1 MPRDRLFPFAPA
13 GKYADTERPDGGTRR
28 LPLEPD
34 KPGVYRALFRAA
46 GAAPGLYTARV
57 RNAAGYEAEMCLFV
71 RRPWS
76 WYIQAARK
84 AAADAPQK
92 ASTHAESWY
101 GFYSA
106 YTARRYFPDAVLDG
120 RLERRFHEVYPLLYQ
135 SGTGLP
141 LVQEDR
147 IQNHSS
153 MLGIFVCRYA
163 CTADIADLEQAHRLA
178 ELVLR
183 FQREDGGF
191 YKGDTDYTSV
201 IYPAKSIMELV
212 RAQLARAEDA
222 RIPPEDRALWRGRPS
237 GIWRRCT
244 APWSTLSGWTGIF
257 KRRALPRPATK
268 TGRIHARPHS

>member
-1 MPRDRLFPFAPA
+1 MVHPSGPQGRCR
-13 GKYADTERPDGGTRR
+13 
-28 LPLEPD
+28 
-34 KPGVYRALFRAA
+34 RAA
-46 GAAPGLYTARV
+46 EGLHAR
-57 RNAAGYEAEMCLFV
+57 G
-71 RRPWS
+71 
-76 WYIQAARK
+76 
-84 AAADAPQK
+84 D
-92 ASTHAESWY
+92 WY

-201 IYPAKSIMELV
+201 IYCKSIMELV

-222 RIPPEDRALWRGRPS
+222 AFRPKTGRCGAGGPS
-237 GIWRRCT
+237 GI
-244 APWSTLSGWTGIF
+244 
-257 KRRALPRPATK
+257 
-268 TGRIHARPHS
+268 